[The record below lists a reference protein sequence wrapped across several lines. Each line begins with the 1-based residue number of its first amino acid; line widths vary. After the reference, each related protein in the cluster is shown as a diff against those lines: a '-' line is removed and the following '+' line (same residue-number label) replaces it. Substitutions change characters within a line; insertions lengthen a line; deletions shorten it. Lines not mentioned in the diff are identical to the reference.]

1 MQDIISR
8 KIKSVLVVSA
18 ILSGFFLL
26 WEPWMFIPVLLYAFI
41 GCAVYGLP
49 VSFLSDV
56 VTKKAGPYRFVVASL
71 IYSVFGFLPFLLL
84 GEFGVYAVV
93 CSLLFFLSEEWQ
105 RTRGN
110 GRELKK
116 TANKMLFVN
125 ALSTVLLFSLAA
137 WGSMFIPNSLFE
149 EYTNELYLI
158 PKGYEGEVRV
168 VYNVEGAP
176 PPEKSEEFDV
186 YRVNDK
192 GYTLSPLP
200 ESEGVIHNQYYYMDA
215 EGNKEKIDDSCINH
229 GGTDGVETDDYE
241 YSSSYFFVTHTQC
254 GETFEENGVPPDMP
268 RGMPLKQI
276 ITEEGLSK
284 VLY

>member
-1 MQDIISR
+1 MQEIISR

-26 WEPWMFIPVLLYAFI
+26 LEPWMVIPVLIYAFI

-49 VSFLSDV
+49 VSFLSDF
-56 VTKKAGPYRFVVASL
+56 VTKKIGKYRFVVASL

-84 GEFGVYAVV
+84 GELGVYAVV

-105 RTRGN
+105 RARGN
-110 GRELKK
+110 GRGLK
-116 TANKMLFVN
+116 TANRMIFMN
-125 ALSTVLLFSLAA
+125 ALSTTLLFSLAA
-137 WGSMFIPNSLFE
+137 WGSMLTPNSLFE
-149 EYTNELYLI
+149 EHTNELYLI

-168 VYNVEGAP
+168 VYDVEDAP
-176 PPEKSEEFDV
+176 RPEKSEDFDV

-241 YSSSYFFVTHTQC
+241 YFTSYFFVTQTQC
-254 GETFEENGVPPDMP
+254 GDTFGENGVPPDMP
-268 RGMPLKQI
+268 RGISLDQI
-276 ITEEGLSK
+276 IDEEGLNK
-284 VLY
+284 LAY